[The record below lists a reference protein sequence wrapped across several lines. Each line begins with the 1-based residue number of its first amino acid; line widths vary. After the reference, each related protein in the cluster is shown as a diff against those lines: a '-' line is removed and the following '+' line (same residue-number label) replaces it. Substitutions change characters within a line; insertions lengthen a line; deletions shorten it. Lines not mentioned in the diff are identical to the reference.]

1 MGGKERKMQI
11 QTPLTQVKCLSL
23 NNELLETVQR
33 ETELNRVGLS
43 TDLKLSEVCGIDLIT
58 F

>member
-1 MGGKERKMQI
+1 MQI
-11 QTPLTQVKCLSL
+11 PTPFTQVKCLSL

-33 ETELNRVGLS
+33 ETELNGVGLS
-43 TDLKLSEVCGIDLIT
+43 TDLKLSEVCAIDLIT